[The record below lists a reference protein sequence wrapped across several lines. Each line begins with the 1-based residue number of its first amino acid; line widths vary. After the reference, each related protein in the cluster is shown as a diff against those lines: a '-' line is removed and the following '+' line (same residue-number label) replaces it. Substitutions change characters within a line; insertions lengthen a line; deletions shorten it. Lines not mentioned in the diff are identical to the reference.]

1 MNGTTRGL
9 NIYLVDCRGVL
20 VAVVTGANKGIGL
33 ETVRQLCRE
42 GVTVILTARDEKRGK
57 DATASLH
64 ESGFTNVVFHQLDVR
79 DPASVASLAKF
90 IKHEFNKLD
99 ILVPAIMHRFLL
111 IVILNI
117 EFLLKDQN
125 FILRS

>member
-1 MNGTTRGL
+1 MIDTTRGL
-9 NIYLVDCRGVL
+9 NVYLFDCRGVR

-33 ETVRQLCRE
+33 ETVRQMCKE

-79 DPASVASLAKF
+79 NPASVASLAKF

-99 ILVPAIMHRFLL
+99 ILVGTLQSLHFFLL
-111 IVILNI
+111 V
-117 EFLLKDQN
+117 FLMN
-125 FILRS
+125 